1 MYNELIK
8 NRLGEQACSSLIKE
22 KKFHPLKK
30 VLDKLVSLGYNEPI
44 KSEEWFLTLCL
55 YALYN
60 KEVYLSFDEK

>member
-8 NRLGEQACSSLIKE
+8 NRLGEPACSSLIKE
-22 KKFHPLKK
+22 KSHQLKK
-30 VLDKLVSLGYNEPI
+30 VLDKLVSLEYNELI
-44 KSEEWFLTLCL
+44 KSEEWFLALCL